1 MDKLE
6 MIYDMMID
14 QRNSLKSIDNRLNA
28 IEDEVG
34 NLKEFRGKLTGVC
47 LAISTVIGLIPNVL
61 KYLHS

>member
-1 MDKLE
+1 MNKLD
-6 MIYDMMID
+6 MIYDMMVSQRKSLDSID
-14 QRNSLKSIDNRLNA
+14 QRLNA
-28 IEDEVG
+28 IEEEVG